1 MAPASKELPQAPA
14 ATLAEKHGFGLRT
27 NPGAHLST
35 LVSAAIVIAGL
46 HFGQEVLVPIALA
59 ILLSFVLSPGVRWLT
74 PFVGR
79 IASVLVVVVFA
90 FTVIFS
96 IGAVLATQIASLA
109 ENLPR
114 YESTVTGKI
123 RALQGGIGEIG
134 FVERASHMLRQ
145 ITNGLDQAALQ
156 QDPTEATGAGS
167 ESPQAVIP
175 VRIEEPAL
183 RPLEIVLNVIGP
195 VLGRMATIGLVIV
208 FVIFI
213 LLRRED
219 LRDRLI
225 RLAGIH
231 DLQRTTRAISDAGE
245 RVSRYLLMQTIVNA
259 TYALPIGIGLFLIGV
274 PNPLLWAILAMVL
287 RFVPF
292 IGPVIAAFFPLLL
305 SVAVDPGW
313 SMLIW
318 TAGLFVTLELI
329 SNNLVE
335 PRLYGS
341 STGLSSLAIIIAATF
356 WTWLWGPMGLLLST
370 PLTSSLVVLGRHLPQ
385 LKFLEVALGDRPAL
399 APEESLYQRL
409 LAGDPAEAAAQAEEQ
424 LKLLPLS
431 VFYDEVMIRALALA
445 QEDVR
450 RGVLGGEQ
458 QVRIRAAVDEVLDDL
473 SEHDDAVPQAGK
485 SLTDMVLPKSVRS
498 AAKQLELPVSAPLA
512 PCLAPE
518 DLPASWQG
526 SPVLC
531 IASRTDLD
539 AAAASMLAQLLRKH
553 GIGAGVIPWEAV
565 SIGNLPL
572 LDPAGVQML
581 FISCLDPRLSTH
593 VRFLARRLRRKFP
606 KATIAVGF
614 WIHDRETIGPE
625 AIAGAGVELSVISL
639 AEALDLACRVAAEA
653 KRPDAGHT
661 PPCFVEQAM

>member
-1 MAPASKELPQAPA
+1 MTLASKEQPA
-14 ATLAEKHGFGLRT
+14 SPTGALAEKREIALRT
-27 NPGAHLST
+27 NPGGHLST
-35 LVSAAIVIAGL
+35 LVSSAIVIAGL
-46 HFGQEVLVPIALA
+46 YFGQEVLVPIALA
-59 ILLSFVLSPGVRWLT
+59 ILLSFVLSPGVRWLA
-74 PFVGR
+74 PYVGR
-79 IASVLVVVVFA
+79 IASVLLMVAFA
-90 FTVIFS
+90 FVVIFS

-123 RALQGGIGEIG
+123 RALQGGVGEIG
-134 FVERASHMLRQ
+134 FIERASHMLRQ
-145 ITNGLDQAALQ
+145 ITNGFDQTDLQ
-156 QDPTEATGAGS
+156 QVPAQTTGAGS
-167 ESPQAVIP
+167 EAPQEVIP

-183 RPLEIVLNVIGP
+183 RPLQIVLNVIGP

-225 RLAGIH
+225 RLAGVH
-231 DLQRTTRAISDAGE
+231 DLQRTTRAITDAGE

-274 PNPLLWAILAMVL
+274 PNPLLWAILALVL
-287 RFVPF
+287 RFVPY
-292 IGPVIAAFFPLLL
+292 IGPIIAAFFPLLL

-318 TAGLFVTLELI
+318 TAALFVTLELI
-329 SNNLVE
+329 SNNVVE
-335 PRLYGS
+335 PRLYGN
-341 STGLSSLAIIIAATF
+341 STGMSPLAIIIAATF
-356 WTWLWGPMGLLLST
+356 WTWLWGPIGLLLST
-370 PLTSSLVVLGRHLPQ
+370 PLTSSLVVLGRHVPR

-399 APEESLYQRL
+399 APEEGLYQRL
-409 LAGDPAEAAAQAEEQ
+409 LAGDPAEAAAQAEDQ
-424 LKLLPLS
+424 LKVQPLS
-431 VFYDEVMIRALALA
+431 AFYDEVMIPALALA

-473 SEHDDAVPQAGK
+473 SDHDDAAPQPEK
-485 SLTDMVLPKSVRS
+485 SLTDVVLPKSVRP
-498 AAKQLELPVSAPLA
+498 AVKQPELAVAAPLA
-512 PCLAPE
+512 PCFAPE

-526 SPVLC
+526 NPVLC

-553 GIGAGVIPWEAV
+553 GIGASVIPWEAV

-606 KATIAVGF
+606 KTTIVVGF
-614 WIHDRETIGPE
+614 WTHDRDTIGQD
-625 AIAGAGVELSVISL
+625 AIAGTGVELSVISL
-639 AEALDLACRVAAEA
+639 AEALDLACRTAGEA
-653 KRPDAGHT
+653 KEPAAARPLAS
-661 PPCFVEQAM
+661 VK

>member
-1 MAPASKELPQAPA
+1 MALASMGLTQSPA
-14 ATLAEKHGFGLRT
+14 AAIAEKREIT
-27 NPGAHLST
+27 SRANPNTHLST
-35 LVSAAIVIAGL
+35 LISSAIVIAGL
-46 HFGQEVLVPIALA
+46 YFGQEVLVPIALA

-74 PFVGR
+74 RYVGR
-79 IASVLVVVVFA
+79 IASVLLMVAVA
-90 FTVIFS
+90 FVVIFS
-96 IGAVLATQIASLA
+96 IGAVLATQVASLA

-123 RALQGGIGEIG
+123 RALQGGLGEIG

-145 ITNGLDQAALQ
+145 ITNGLDETDQ
-156 QDPTEATGAGS
+156 QQESAETAVAGS
-167 ESPQAVIP
+167 AAPQEVIP

-183 RPLEIVLNVIGP
+183 RPLQIVLNVIGP

-225 RLAGIH
+225 RLAGVH
-231 DLQRTTRAISDAGE
+231 DLQRTTLAITDAGD

-259 TYALPIGIGLFLIGV
+259 TYAVPIGIGLFLIGV
-274 PNPLLWAILAMVL
+274 PNPLLWAILALVL
-287 RFVPF
+287 RFVPY
-292 IGPVIAAFFPLLL
+292 IGPIIAAFFPLLL

-318 TAGLFVTLELI
+318 TAALFVTLELI
-329 SNNLVE
+329 SNNVVE

-356 WTWLWGPMGLLLST
+356 WTWLWGPIGLLLST
-370 PLTSSLVVLGRHLPQ
+370 PLTSSLVVLGRHVPQ

-409 LAGDPAEAAAQAEEQ
+409 LAGDPAEAAAQAEDQ
-424 LKLLPLS
+424 LKLQPLS
-431 VFYDEVMIRALALA
+431 AFYDEVMIRALALA

-458 QVRIRAAVDEVLDDL
+458 QARIRAAVDEVLDDL
-473 SEHDDAVPQAGK
+473 SDHEDAVPQPEK
-485 SLTDMVLPKSVRS
+485 SLTEVVLPKGVRPG
-498 AAKQLELPVSAPLA
+498 AKQPAVKVFAPLA
-512 PCLAPE
+512 PSFAPE
-518 DLPASWQG
+518 DLPPSWQG

-553 GIGAGVIPWEAV
+553 GIGANVIPWEAV

-572 LDPAGVQML
+572 LDPTGVQML
-581 FISCLDPRLSTH
+581 FLSCLDPRLSTH

-606 KATIAVGF
+606 KTTIVVGF
-614 WIHDRETIGPE
+614 WTHDRDTIGPE
-625 AIAGAGVELSVISL
+625 AIAGTGVELSVISL
-639 AEALDLACRVAAEA
+639 AEALDLVCRTARETKEPVAVRSRAS
-653 KRPDAGHT
+653 AG
-661 PPCFVEQAM
+661 